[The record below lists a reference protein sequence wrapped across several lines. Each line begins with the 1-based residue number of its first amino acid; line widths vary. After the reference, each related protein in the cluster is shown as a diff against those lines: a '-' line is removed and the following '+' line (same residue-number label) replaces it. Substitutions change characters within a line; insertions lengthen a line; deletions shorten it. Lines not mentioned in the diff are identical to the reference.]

1 MEQDGLPHV
10 DSKEAH
16 MPYSFEFAA
25 AIYALASTVLAMY
38 VTVIELVTKRMN
50 SVNQE
55 GSKLEN
61 FAWGYVMIYPLV
73 IMLIITA
80 VCLETMS
87 REYIFYAYLRNG
99 ILLDLADANTNV
111 LSIEYWD
118 PRTSSAGLFPHA
130 CIISTIILGLVT
142 RGWSSSL
149 IIVCGQTFTLLIFFN
164 SVLSLKSRLVSLAEF
179 AQKTIQ
185 TRTADTQAAVNNTNK
200 ERHKLSTTGIDLD
213 GDGVVDVRCCF
224 VTGDEALGTNRS
236 PALIALDE
244 QYAVAFAAQRAATAA
259 AMEEVAAL
267 LARLECITEADVC
280 ADFGSL
286 VKERQHLSDA
296 LNKKKISK
304 EEYAT
309 RIATL
314 RFAFGERDP
323 ATGERL
329 PTPGFMGRQPLASS
343 ATNWLANILVYVVYV
358 GILNKLWA
366 LKMVP
371 SRQQSYAGAAARTHA
386 RFGKR
391 NTVLLLAAA
400 FCIVC
405 IEIYGLTK
413 GTMAMN
419 GDATCEE
426 QMVAMCKSQ
435 VCMDAVCPSISASLG
450 RR

>member
-1 MEQDGLPHV
+1 VEQDGLPHV

-149 IIVCGQTFTLLIFFN
+149 IIVCGQTFHTAHLLQQ
-164 SVLSLKSRLVSLAEF
+164 R
-179 AQKTIQ
+179 AQPQVAPRQPGRIRAKDHPD
-185 TRTADTQAAVNNTNK
+185 ADC
-200 ERHKLSTTGIDLD
+200 RHASCG
-213 GDGVVDVRCCF
+213 
-224 VTGDEALGTNRS
+224 
-236 PALIALDE
+236 E
-244 QYAVAFAAQRAATAA
+244 QYQQGAAQA
-259 AMEEVAAL
+259 EHH
-267 LARLECITEADVC
+267 
-280 ADFGSL
+280 G
-286 VKERQHLSDA
+286 H
-296 LNKKKISK
+296 
-304 EEYAT
+304 
-309 RIATL
+309 
-314 RFAFGERDP
+314 
-323 ATGERL
+323 
-329 PTPGFMGRQPLASS
+329 
-343 ATNWLANILVYVVYV
+343 
-358 GILNKLWA
+358 
-366 LKMVP
+366 
-371 SRQQSYAGAAARTHA
+371 
-386 RFGKR
+386 
-391 NTVLLLAAA
+391 
-400 FCIVC
+400 
-405 IEIYGLTK
+405 
-413 GTMAMN
+413 
-419 GDATCEE
+419 
-426 QMVAMCKSQ
+426 
-435 VCMDAVCPSISASLG
+435 
-450 RR
+450 